1 MLKKIQNQ
9 RVHKITSRSVAL
21 SLGFILLMLIWL
33 FTGVEYIA
41 REHSENYE
49 LFVKNSA
56 SFNLIFKNTAM
67 CGECDL
73 RPWHLMDQKA
83 RDGFSEYCTA
93 RFGLDDPRLC
103 YAIFAEQQRLAI
115 ESPQP
120 AVLRK

>member
-1 MLKKIQNQ
+1 M
-9 RVHKITSRSVAL
+9 TSRCVAL
-21 SLGFILLMLIWL
+21 SLGFILILLILL

-83 RDGFSEYCTA
+83 KNGFAEYCAA
-93 RFGLDDPRLC
+93 RFGLDDPKLC
-103 YAIFAEQQRLAI
+103 YAIFAEKQRLAT
-115 ESPQP
+115 E
-120 AVLRK
+120 